1 MSNMQKKRKNQAF
14 GTLRMLNQERITNN
28 HLRLEYSKHQIQK
41 FTMDFSKN
49 LAKEENNDRNFLQ
62 KELKTLEKN
71 PN

>member
-1 MSNMQKKRKNQAF
+1 
-14 GTLRMLNQERITNN
+14 MLNQERITNN
-28 HLRLEYSKHQIQK
+28 HLRLEYSKYQIQK

-49 LAKEENNDRNFLQ
+49 LAKEEDNDRNFLQ